1 MSGGSSDDEDVVVLQ
16 VCANRHC
23 QGIDDLEF
31 DEETNQSYCGRC
43 RALYAR
49 TEKEGFRIL
58 LSTDDLALVKL
69 IFDQFDVKR
78 RGYWTY
84 KEWNAFQD
92 ATERGAEEP
101 MESGE
106 ELKDFFLEEYDL
118 SIADLGMDG
127 PVVRLVD
134 LENMYGGYLYNN
146 VDALVEDSDALED
159 QGILH
164 TGVLE

>member
-1 MSGGSSDDEDVVVLQ
+1 MSSGSSDDEDVVVLQ

-23 QGIDDLEF
+23 QGINDLEF

-43 RALYAR
+43 RALFAR

-58 LSTDDLALVKL
+58 LSNDDLALVKL
-69 IFDQFDVKR
+69 IFDHFDEKR

-84 KEWNAFQD
+84 KEWNAFQE
-92 ATERGAEEP
+92 ATDRGAEEP
-101 MESGE
+101 IQSSS
-106 ELKDFFLEEYDL
+106 ELQEFFLEEYDL
-118 SIADLGMDG
+118 TIADLGCDG

-146 VDALVEDSDALED
+146 VDALVEDSETLED
-159 QGILH
+159 QNVIN

>member
-1 MSGGSSDDEDVVVLQ
+1 MSCHSSDDEDVVVLQ

-49 TEKEGFRIL
+49 TETEGFRIL
-58 LSTDDLALVKL
+58 LSDDDLGLVKL
-69 IFDQFDVKR
+69 IFDKFDAKS
-78 RGYWTY
+78 RGFWTF
-84 KEWNAFQD
+84 KEWKAFQEVTD
-92 ATERGAEEP
+92 RGSAEP
-101 MESGE
+101 IESSSNLQE
-106 ELKDFFLEEYDL
+106 FFKEEYDIDIVSQGNEGAVIL
-118 SIADLGMDG
+118 LA
-127 PVVRLVD
+127 D

-146 VDALVEDSDALED
+146 IDALVEDIEVMEG
-159 QGILH
+159 QGLLH